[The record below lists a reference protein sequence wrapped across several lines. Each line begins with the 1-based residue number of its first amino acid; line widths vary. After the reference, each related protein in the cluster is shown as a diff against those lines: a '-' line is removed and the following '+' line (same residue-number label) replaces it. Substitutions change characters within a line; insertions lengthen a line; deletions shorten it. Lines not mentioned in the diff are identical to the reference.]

1 MAVKKAAKK
10 PVKKAKKPVAKGK
23 SKKGQTLECGVCGL
37 SVTVDEICGC
47 AEEHPII
54 CCMKP
59 MRKKR

>member
-10 PVKKAKKPVAKGK
+10 TAAKGK
-23 SKKGQTLECGVCGL
+23 SKKNQSLVCGVCGL

-47 AEEHPII
+47 VEEHPII

-59 MRKKR
+59 MKKKSGK